1 MQQNKVRAELRT
13 HECHVSRNV
22 VRIHQAF
29 RALSENRMRAHKP
42 EQKHAAPHHACVS
55 IHFYWKLMILRCA
68 EEVVCLLCL
77 FNICSL
83 RYRNQANKK
92 VDS

>member
-1 MQQNKVRAELRT
+1 MQQNKVQAELRT
-13 HECHVSRNV
+13 HECHVSKNV

-55 IHFYWKLMILRCA
+55 SPCIHWFYWKLMILRSA
-68 EEVVCLLCL
+68 EEVDCVPFVLGFNFGHL
-77 FNICSL
+77 F
-83 RYRNQANKK
+83 
-92 VDS
+92 